1 MNSFIQSLLE
11 LDYYKNI
18 NLVVEMSQLFA
29 KFSYY
34 DPDHHN
40 KLMNAL
46 HSLSFSEINFN
57 LLFDIFILSI
67 TNSKVSQQFLETSF
81 ENLIKFLKPHFIP
94 DTPAQFKKPL
104 ELEEIE
110 GVYEKILNYYNNV
123 LHLKKNSHFRD
134 NEIKFREV
142 AGMSVE
148 VYRKISEEKEKNT
161 NLNNNNNK
169 ISI

>member
-1 MNSFIQSLLE
+1 MQ
-11 LDYYKNI
+11 
-18 NLVVEMSQLFA
+18 LVVEMSQLLA

-46 HSLSFSEINFN
+46 HSLSFPETHLN

-67 TNSKVSQQFLETSF
+67 TNSKINNQILESSY
-81 ENLIKFLKPHFIP
+81 ENLVNFLKPHFIP

-104 ELEEIE
+104 DFEEIAT
-110 GVYEKILNYYNNV
+110 VYEKILNYYNNV

-134 NEIKFREV
+134 NEKKFGEV
-142 AGMSVE
+142 AKMSVE
-148 VYRKISEEKEKNT
+148 VFRKLSEDREK
-161 NLNNNNNK
+161 NLNNKK
-169 ISI
+169 ISV